1 MQSVTEMLTA
11 GYDTRQVMEVTKH
24 KSEGVVQHYSR
35 KMERMKEGEIAKAS
49 ALTTSS
55 GRTKMRREQGSGN
68 KPSKI

>member
-55 GRTKMRREQGSGN
+55 GRTKMRRVQGSGN
-68 KPSKI
+68 KPSKV